1 MSIEETTTVDSVTIE
16 NATGNALL
24 TISDHLPWT
33 SEEGRHLELLQE
45 KINAYLRFI
54 ESGELVTK
62 LPEAEGRQVI
72 INLIGKFPLS
82 EPGKLFVERAANAI
96 KSAGFELRVTLMQP
110 H

>member
-1 MSIEETTTVDSVTIE
+1 MSIEETTTVDFVTIE

-24 TISDHLPWT
+24 TISDHLPWAT
-33 SEEGRHLELLQE
+33 EEGRHLELLQE

-62 LPEAEGRQVI
+62 LPEARGRHLV
-72 INLIGKFPLS
+72 INLVGEFPLS
-82 EPGKLFVERAANAI
+82 EQGMLFVERAAGAI
-96 KSAGFELRVTLMQP
+96 KSAGFEFRFTLMQP